1 LITPLKK
8 TLRQMGVGN
17 YRQCADQR
25 QVRRET
31 IGAIADLVKAGYVK
45 HIGLS
50 EIAADTI
57 RRAHAAHPIS
67 DLQIE
72 YFADLA
78 RNRGRDPS
86 RRKLAIGITSYG
98 VLSRGLISGHWTQK
112 RAGEMDFRGFSPRFQ
127 GENLEKNLALIERL
141 TSVAS
146 DLGGTVAQ
154 IAIAWVLAQGSDIV
168 PLVGARRRGRLAEAL
183 G

>member
-57 RRAHAAHPIS
+57 RRAHAVHPIS

-72 YFADLA
+72 YSL
-78 RNRGRDPS
+78 
-86 RRKLAIGITSYG
+86 I
-98 VLSRGLISGHWTQK
+98 SRG
-112 RAGEMDFRGFSPRFQ
+112 
-127 GENLEKNLALIERL
+127 IEDEILPAASSR
-141 TSVAS
+141 SVLRPTAYFHA
-146 DLGGTVAQ
+146 V
-154 IAIAWVLAQGSDIV
+154 
-168 PLVGARRRGRLAEAL
+168 
-183 G
+183 